1 MIPYVYNKQMEC
13 LFCKRYSIY
22 VQIGRDMVLVDE
34 FETEDYEILHRNNT
48 EYFSLWVKI
57 GNVIKAY
64 YRTGNSFKSQLIG
77 MGFYF
82 HKFLIKEELGIDEG
96 TVLYCN

>member
-1 MIPYVYNKQMEC
+1 M
-13 LFCKRYSIY
+13 
-22 VQIGRDMVLVDE
+22 
-34 FETEDYEILHRNNT
+34 
-48 EYFSLWVKI
+48 KI

-82 HKFLIKEELGIDEG
+82 DKFLIKEELGIDEG
-96 TVLYCN
+96 TVVYCNETELAMVKVDLAFVKRIVNVNST